1 MSIDKLAALVAVR
14 NHIFTVINDRAIT
27 EKGDFAILNQKR
39 IALDKKFVEI
49 LKGVDVEKIF
59 SGNSESGITLTEQP
73 FVVWTPIKETSQEN
87 QEDPR
92 LAGLVK
98 YSSSEEDRL
107 ALDQLAL
114 PFKDPTV
121 KITPS
126 VVVDNTTPILAPQ
139 KAIKA
144 PKEPVEDSDVA
155 AVIKREKKLL
165 AEQGRSNKRIAKTND
180 KG

>member
-1 MSIDKLAALVAVR
+1 MSIDKLADLVAVR

-49 LKGVDVEKIF
+49 LKDVDVEKIF
-59 SGNSESGITLTEQP
+59 SGNSESGITLVDQP
-73 FVVWTPIKETSQEN
+73 FVVWTPLNETSQEK

-98 YSSSEEDRL
+98 YSSSEQ
-107 ALDQLAL
+107 DQLTL

-121 KITPS
+121 KITPN

-139 KAIKA
+139 KATKA

-155 AVIKREKKLL
+155 AVIRREKKLL
-165 AEQGRSNKRIAKTND
+165 AAQGRSNKRIAKTND